1 MVSDLWLDLS
11 GHFFLGKSMV
21 NKSLSLLLLVLA
33 LPASACDYEDIR
45 FDAEFANGRLDACER
60 LADNSFSL
68 RVDPENTPINA
79 SPWYAFKVE
88 ADKSRIINIELG
100 TDNGRNRYLPK
111 FSLDGKKWQDL
122 DYQIEGENISF
133 QLDVS
138 TQPIWVAGQEI
149 IDNQYYD
156 KWLDKLAADAGVD
169 VSVLGKSTQGREI
182 KVAVSHKPDNK
193 EWLVV
198 LGRQHPP
205 EVTGALALFPF
216 VETML
221 AGPQAKTFLGRFNVL
236 VVANMN
242 PDGVEHGYWRHNIN
256 GVDLN
261 RDWKT
266 FKQQETRLVR
276 DKLEQIVA
284 QGGKLVFALDF
295 HSTHKDVFYT
305 MPANYGVAPAPF
317 SQLWLEHLQQATKPA
332 FIVRPAPGNNPN
344 RGVSKQYFADKYK
357 IHAITYEMGD
367 NTNRKL
373 INSVAAQAAITLS
386 QQLLQT
392 PAEDFYVK

>member
-1 MVSDLWLDLS
+1 MV
-11 GHFFLGKSMV
+11 K
-21 NKSLSLLLLVLA
+21 KSLSLLLLAVA
-33 LPASACDYEDIR
+33 LPATACNYEDIQ
-45 FDAEFANGRLDACER
+45 FDAEFSNGRLDACER
-60 LADNSFSL
+60 LADNQFSL
-68 RVDPENTPINA
+68 RVDPENTPINS
-79 SPWYAFKVE
+79 SPWYAFKVK
-88 ADKSRIINIELG
+88 ADKAQSIEIELG
-100 TDNGRNRYLPK
+100 TSKGRNRYLPK
-111 FSLDGKKWQDL
+111 VSADGKNWQDL
-122 DYQIEGENISF
+122 DYQISGKKISF
-133 QLDVS
+133 KLDVS

-149 IDNQYYD
+149 IDNQFYD
-156 KWLDKLAADAGVD
+156 TWLDKLAADAGVK
-169 VSVLGKSTQGREI
+169 VSVLGKSTQGRDI
-182 KVAVSHKPDNK
+182 KIAERQKAGNK
-193 EWLVV
+193 EWLVI

-216 VETML
+216 VESML
-221 AGPQAKTFLGRFNVL
+221 TGPESNDFLGRFNLLIVP
-236 VVANMN
+236 NMN

-261 RDWKT
+261 RDWKK

-284 QGGKLVFALDF
+284 DGGKLVFALDF

-305 MPANYGVAPAPF
+305 MPTNYGVAPAPF
-317 SQLWLEHLQQATKPA
+317 SEQWLERLQKATKPA

-344 RGVSKQYFADKYK
+344 NGVSKQYFADKYK

-392 PAEDFYVK
+392 AAEDFYVK